1 MKRLLKWNRIF
12 ALMAMCVGTSYAQ
25 ESQIQFP
32 FLNFHM
38 EMNNNLQPSVSYNI
52 QSEIVVGDQSGLVFG
67 MGVVGDNIQNF
78 QGTINDLI
86 QLDNLRMTIRPFP
99 IFTGTVF
106 YGRYA
111 YIGQDKV
118 VPRGMQFFQTPGVA
132 YYGYRTIRGAGIAAA
147 FPIQGGRYEPQV
159 LIYSDNFQ
167 GITYFNTEFMTTLR
181 LEKIFI
187 DLYLGIASPASAGTS
202 TAQNQNIGFRF
213 GFSLTTAIEPMNV
226 YFAFYV
232 PAHYG
237 TQFTFDDIYF
247 RISSFLAY
255 RGFEMALSLMSLDS
269 EADDSTNPFVGFGNN
284 PDINFFMSLGGR
296 VKRVGFGVD
305 YTYIYGLFQQS
316 IAVGLLDRHSNRFGI
331 YADYKFFEL
340 TYKLGIFYTVAGSPA
355 FTRTVSQAG
364 DFGFYISVYGDL

>member
-1 MKRLLKWNRIF
+1 MVV
-12 ALMAMCVGTSYAQ
+12 CVGTSYAQ
-25 ESQIQFP
+25 ETQIQFP

-67 MGVVGDNIQNF
+67 MGVIGDNIQNF
-78 QGTINDLI
+78 QGTISDLI
-86 QLDNLRMTIRPFP
+86 QLDNLRMSIRPFP

-167 GITYFNTEFMTTLR
+167 GVTYFNTEFMTILR
-181 LEKIFI
+181 LEKLYI
-187 DLYLGIASPASAGTS
+187 DLYLGITSPASAGTA
-202 TAQNQNIGFRF
+202 TAQNQNIGFRA
-213 GFSLTTAIEPMNV
+213 GFSLTTAIEPMN
-226 YFAFYV
+226 FYIALYI
-232 PAHYG
+232 PSHFG
-237 TQFTFDDIYF
+237 TQFEFDDIYF
-247 RISSFLAY
+247 RLSGFLAY
-255 RGFEMALSLMSLDS
+255 RGFEMAISLMSLDS
-269 EADDSTNPFVGFGNN
+269 EADDSTNPFVGFNGS
-284 PDINFFMSLGGR
+284 PDLNFFLSLGGR
-296 VKRVGFGVD
+296 IRRVGFGFD

-316 IAVGLLDRHSNRFGI
+316 IAINLLDSHSNRLGI
-331 YADYKFFEL
+331 YVDYKFFEL
-340 TYKLGIFYTVAGSPA
+340 TYKLGVFYTLPGSPA
-355 FTRTVSQAG
+355 FTSTVSQPG